1 MPLRVEKLNKFLNLD
16 LSQWCGEEAAWV
28 EGNPWGGDW
37 PSWVV
42 NMLLTLRKIRSTSRP
57 KTELIPELW
66 QGQCIIYAE
75 LKPQE
80 ACCSPKGITRE
91 NLRQKLLI
99 KKLKTHWD
107 STVICFLK
115 NSENCD
121 FGGDRTRNR
130 AIFKKTLAKKAVQR
144 KGQKVLRKSLQTSAE

>member
-107 STVICFLK
+107 SKVIC
-115 NSENCD
+115 SENCD